1 MAESLHA
8 RLTLKSSCPAGPV
21 LAAHQRRRRPIR
33 SSGRLYGPGGCGC
46 ALLMAPVMALS
57 VGIALMLM
65 GMAVLAVVALVVA
78 IVLTVRELRRASD
91 GSPARTGMIALIS
104 ALYLLSVP
112 YLVCCARYT
121 EMELEGIR
129 CQLRRQVEERTKAT
143 AGVLA
148 LFAAFDAML
157 LMTKTAPF
165 VLAAMLVVEG
175 VALYAAWYLQAG
187 RLKSQYDA
195 ALRRGYP
202 RLERMRM

>member
-1 MAESLHA
+1 MIRFCIAHMDESV
-8 RLTLKSSCPAGPV
+8 R
-21 LAAHQRRRRPIR
+21 Q
-33 SSGRLYGPGGCGC
+33 
-46 ALLMAPVMALS
+46 
-57 VGIALMLM
+57 GI
-65 GMAVLAVVALVVA
+65 VA
-78 IVLTVRELRRASD
+78 
-91 GSPARTGMIALIS
+91 
-104 ALYLLSVP
+104 
-112 YLVCCARYT
+112 ARYT

-143 AGVLA
+143 TGVLA
-148 LFAAFDAML
+148 LFAAFDAFDAML

-187 RLKSQYDA
+187 RLKSQYNA

>member
-1 MAESLHA
+1 MIRFCIAHMDESV
-8 RLTLKSSCPAGPV
+8 R
-21 LAAHQRRRRPIR
+21 Q
-33 SSGRLYGPGGCGC
+33 
-46 ALLMAPVMALS
+46 
-57 VGIALMLM
+57 GI
-65 GMAVLAVVALVVA
+65 VA
-78 IVLTVRELRRASD
+78 
-91 GSPARTGMIALIS
+91 
-104 ALYLLSVP
+104 
-112 YLVCCARYT
+112 ARYT

-175 VALYAAWYLQAG
+175 ALYAAWYLQAG
-187 RLKSQYDA
+187 RLQSQYNA

>member
-1 MAESLHA
+1 MEHVTKRTVPVAEFPYAQS
-8 RLTLKSSCPAGPV
+8 TLKSSCPAGPV

-78 IVLTVRELRRASD
+78 FVLTVRELRRASD

-112 YLVCCARYT
+112 YLVF
-121 EMELEGIR
+121 
-129 CQLRRQVEERTKAT
+129 
-143 AGVLA
+143 
-148 LFAAFDAML
+148 FAWFW
-157 LMTKTAPF
+157 F
-165 VLAAMLVVEG
+165 V
-175 VALYAAWYLQAG
+175 
-187 RLKSQYDA
+187 D
-195 ALRRGYP
+195 
-202 RLERMRM
+202 

>member
-1 MAESLHA
+1 M
-8 RLTLKSSCPAGPV
+8 AGPV
-21 LAAHQRRRRPIR
+21 IRFCIAH
-33 SSGRLYGPGGCGC
+33 
-46 ALLMAPVMALS
+46 MDES
-57 VGIALMLM
+57 VRQGI
-65 GMAVLAVVALVVA
+65 VA
-78 IVLTVRELRRASD
+78 
-91 GSPARTGMIALIS
+91 
-104 ALYLLSVP
+104 
-112 YLVCCARYT
+112 ARYT

-157 LMTKTAPF
+157 LMTKTASF

-187 RLKSQYDA
+187 RLKSQYNA

-202 RLERMRM
+202 VSNA

>member
-1 MAESLHA
+1 MIRFCIAHMDESV
-8 RLTLKSSCPAGPV
+8 R
-21 LAAHQRRRRPIR
+21 Q
-33 SSGRLYGPGGCGC
+33 
-46 ALLMAPVMALS
+46 
-57 VGIALMLM
+57 GI
-65 GMAVLAVVALVVA
+65 VA
-78 IVLTVRELRRASD
+78 
-91 GSPARTGMIALIS
+91 
-104 ALYLLSVP
+104 
-112 YLVCCARYT
+112 ARYT

-129 CQLRRQVEERTKAT
+129 CQLRRQVEERTRAT

-148 LFAAFDAML
+148 FFAAFDAML

-187 RLKSQYDA
+187 RLKSQYNA